1 MPLLRKG
8 SKGFDQEF
16 KSINEEGQFACFC
29 PEDFSLQSDK
39 VSDIEVLKVFEGLVP
54 YSIFLD
60 ISLDPSFSILNL
72 NKAGFP
78 EVPDRHDPSREREMF
93 ADGLEFLL
101 RLGTV
106 GLMNLRGGMR
116 YSEIVGE
123 RINPF
128 LPQDLQ
134 FSNPLLDQLI

>member
-1 MPLLRKG
+1 MPLLREG

-16 KSINEEGQFACFC
+16 KSTRQERQFACFC
-29 PEDFSLQSDK
+29 PEDFSFQSDK
-39 VSDIEVLKVFEGLVP
+39 VSNVEGLKVFEGFIP

-93 ADGLEFLL
+93 VDGLQFLL
-101 RLGTV
+101 LFETV
-106 GLMNLRGGMR
+106 GPIHL
-116 YSEIVGE
+116 
-123 RINPF
+123 
-128 LPQDLQ
+128 
-134 FSNPLLDQLI
+134 